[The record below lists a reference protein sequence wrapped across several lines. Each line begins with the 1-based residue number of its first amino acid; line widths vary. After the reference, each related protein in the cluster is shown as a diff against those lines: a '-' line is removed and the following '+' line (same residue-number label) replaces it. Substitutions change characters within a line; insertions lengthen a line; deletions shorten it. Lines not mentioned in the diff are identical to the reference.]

1 MNTSLYRNFPF
12 YSHKLQDTISVEIA
26 LPDGY
31 DGSPN
36 KAYPSIYLLD
46 ANYFFDD
53 EPGTLDDYL
62 IRGEGMTKIVRTLAA
77 NGKIPSSILI
87 GIGYTEDQRSKFTL
101 EDVAGFYKFF
111 IDELIPEIES
121 KYRVSKSGNDRV
133 LFGYSGSAHF
143 STYAFLNDVYTD
155 VETFNKVISVSGVY
169 FDSLEAYKL
178 EEKVFR
184 RIVNA
189 SFSKK
194 SLFIAVG
201 AEDPKVELL
210 NTHRV
215 FTKKMSSRGYADFN
229 LFCTEFPGKGHYD
242 IPEFAFSEGLTWL
255 FAEHG

>member
-1 MNTSLYRNFPF
+1 MDTSLYRNFPF
-12 YSHKLQDTISVEIA
+12 YSQKLQDTISVEIA

-31 DGSPN
+31 DESPN
-36 KAYPSIYLLD
+36 KAYTSIYLLD

-53 EPGTLDDYL
+53 EPGILDGYL
-62 IRGEGMTKIVRTLAA
+62 IRGEGMTKIVRSLAA

-101 EDVAGFYKFF
+101 EDVTGFYKFF
-111 IDELIPEIES
+111 VDELIPEIES
-121 KYRVSKSGNDRV
+121 KYRVSKSGKDRV

-143 STYAFLNDVYTD
+143 STYAFLNDVYTG

-169 FDSLEAYKL
+169 FDSLEVYNL

-184 RIVNA
+184 KIGNG
-189 SFSKK
+189 SFSRK

-210 NTHRV
+210 NAHRA
-215 FTKKMSSRGYADFN
+215 FSKKLSDRGYAGFN
-229 LFCTEFPGKGHYD
+229 LFCKELPGKGHYD
-242 IPEFAFSEGLTWL
+242 IPEFAFSEGLTCL